1 MLFEPEDGVT
11 EGAPVRRKFKF
22 GLPRLGSKR
31 VVLGCL
37 ASAAIAVLA
46 VAEARSSYL
55 QSRLFAAMARR
66 MTYRVEPGPAS
77 LPLAGDGPYDTRM
90 GYARID
96 GWIRRLE
103 ERGFEVES
111 QARSSD
117 WLRRMTW
124 FGLFPTY
131 REKSQAGLEI
141 LDTLGRPLF
150 AAQYPQRAYPE
161 FDWIPP
167 LVVNS
172 LLFVEN
178 RDMLDT
184 SAPYRNPAVEWDRLA
199 RAVFD
204 QSRKQLVGG
213 TGAGGGSTLAT
224 QIEKLR
230 HSPEGRTQG
239 AGDKFRQMLSASMR
253 AYQLGEAT
261 YESRKQITSDYINS
275 LPLASL
281 PGYGEVSGLGDGL
294 WAWFG
299 ADFAQTNRLLAAEEG
314 SLDPPGRATR
324 ARAYRR
330 TLSLLLAANRPSHY
344 LQRNRKALE
353 HRVDSYLRMLGEA
366 GVISPG
372 LRDSALA
379 VQLDFRAQAPDRPQ
393 VPFYERKAMDAVR
406 ASLLGWLNIGSVYDL
421 DRLDLTVHTSLDRVA
436 VEGATKVLQRLKDR
450 SYAAK
455 AGLIGHQMLP
465 EGAIDSVIY
474 SFNLYEAGEGMNFL
488 RVQADNYD
496 QPLNFNEGT
505 RIELG
510 STAKLRTLV
519 TYLELIADLHKHYAR
534 KRTVHAAAEPADTLT
549 QWVIAY
555 LASSPDRTLAGI
567 LEAAVTREYSGSP
580 AEGFF
585 TGGGLHYFSNF
596 NGGDNGR
603 RLTVRDALRNSTNLV
618 FIRMMRDIETYFQYR
633 LPGVTPA
640 LLDDV
645 RHPGRKTY
653 LSRFADREGREFLLR
668 FYRRYKDKPVEEALA
683 ILSRKMRPTPYRLAV
698 AYRTVLPEGDLDG
711 MLDFL
716 ESKLPDEALARVD
729 IERLYNQYAP
739 GKFDL
744 GDRGYLARVHPL
756 ELWLLR
762 YLMEHRQADF
772 EEVTRASVTERQE
785 VYKWLFRPK
794 HKHAQDLRIRILL
807 EVDAFLGIQKKWANH
822 GYPFPS
828 LTPSL
833 ATAIGSS
840 GDNPAALAE
849 LAGIIQNGGVRY
861 PSMRLERLHFARATP
876 LETVMRHRSA
886 LPVRVLPA
894 AVAAVVRQEMFGVVE
909 QGTARRAFQSVKLSD
924 GSILPLG
931 GKTGTGDN
939 RLESYASNGALLQS
953 KAMSRTAAFVF
964 VIGDRFY
971 GTVTAYVPGEQ
982 AEAFSFTSALAVQ
995 IFRQLVPTIR
1005 PVLERAKPVSMTPE
1019 PERPDISESEMDEM
1033 PVKRPIKRVVEVAAK
1048 PAPEDKTAPV
1058 ARD

>member
-1 MLFEPEDGVT
+1 MAGV
-11 EGAPVRRKFKF
+11 
-22 GLPRLGSKR
+22 
-31 VVLGCL
+31 
-37 ASAAIAVLA
+37 

-55 QSRLFAAMARR
+55 QSRLFAAAARR
-66 MTYRVEPGPAS
+66 MSYRVEPGSAS
-77 LPLAGDGPYDTRM
+77 LPWAGEGPYDQRL
-90 GYARID
+90 GYARLD
-96 GWIRRLE
+96 EWTNRLG
-103 ERGFEVES
+103 ERGFSVEA

-117 WLRRMTW
+117 WLRKMTLV
-124 FGLFPTY
+124 GLFPTY

-150 AAQYPQRAYPE
+150 TARFPQRTYPD

-178 RDMLDT
+178 RDMLEVST
-184 SAPYRNPAVEWDRLA
+184 PYRNPAVEWDRLA

-239 AGDKFRQMLSASMR
+239 AGDKFRQMISASLR
-253 AYQLGEAT
+253 AYQLGETT
-261 YESRKQITSDYINS
+261 YETRRQIASDYINS

-299 ADFAQTNRLLAAEEG
+299 ADFAETNRLLTAREAG
-314 SLDPPGRATR
+314 AGTLDGKLDRKRERER

-330 TLSLLLAANRPSHY
+330 ALSLLLAANRPTFY
-344 LQRNRKALE
+344 LQRNREALNQ
-353 HRVDSYLRMLGEA
+353 RVDNYLRLLGES
-366 GVISPG
+366 GVISPR
-372 LRDSALA
+372 LRDVALEVELNFRTKAPEA
-379 VQLDFRAQAPDRPQ
+379 VPA
-393 VPFYERKAMDAVR
+393 PFYERKATDAVR
-406 ASLLGWLNIGSVYDL
+406 ATLLGMLGIPSIYEL
-421 DRLDLTVHTSLDRVA
+421 DRLDLTAHTSLDRVA
-436 VEGATKVLQRLKDR
+436 VQGATNVLTKLADR
-450 SYAAK
+450 GYAAK
-455 AGLIGHQMLP
+455 AGLLGRQMLP
-465 EGAIDSVIY
+465 DGGLDSVIY
-474 SFNLYEAGEGMNFL
+474 SFNLYEAGEGANFL
-488 RVQADNYD
+488 RVQADNLD

-519 TYLELIADLHKHYAR
+519 TYLELIAGLRDTYSR
-534 KRTVHAAAEPADTLT
+534 KSAVDPRSEPADPLT
-549 QWVIAY
+549 QWTIEY
-555 LASSPDRTLAGI
+555 LAATGDRSLAGI
-567 LEAAVTREYSGSP
+567 LEAAMTRKYSGSP
-580 AEGFF
+580 GEGFF

-603 RLTVRDALRNSTNLV
+603 FLTVREALRNSTNLV
-618 FIRMMRDIETYFQYR
+618 FIRMMRDIVSYHQFR

-640 LLDDV
+640 LLYDV
-645 RHPGRKTY
+645 YHPGRKEY
-653 LSRFADREGREFLLR
+653 LERFADREGREFLLR
-668 FYRRYKDKPVEEALA
+668 FYRRYKGKPAEEALA

-698 AYRTVLPEGDLDG
+698 AYRTVLPEGNLEG

-716 ESKLPDEALARVD
+716 EAKLPDEALARVD
-729 IERLYNQYAP
+729 LEKLYDRYAP
-739 GKFDL
+739 DKFDL
-744 GDRGYLARVHPL
+744 ADRGYLARVHPL

-762 YLMEHRQADF
+762 YLLEHKDATF
-772 EEVTRASVTERQE
+772 EEASRASEHERQE

-794 HKHAQDLRIRILL
+794 HKHAQDLRIKILL
-807 EVDAFLGIQKKWANH
+807 EVDAFKGVGETWRRH
-822 GYPFPS
+822 GYPFPT
-828 LTPSL
+828 LTPSY

-861 PSMRLERLHFARATP
+861 PVMKLERLHFARATP
-876 LETVMRHRSA
+876 METVLRHKPAR
-886 LPVRVLPA
+886 PERILPA

-924 GSILPLG
+924 GRILQLG

-939 RLESYASNGALLQS
+939 RLESYASNGALIGS
-953 KAMSRTAAFVF
+953 RVMSRTAAFVF

-971 GTVTAYVPGEQ
+971 GTITAYVPGKE
-982 AEAFSFTSALAVQ
+982 AESHSFTSALAVQ

-1005 PVLERAKPVSMTPE
+1005 PVLERAKPVGMTPE
-1019 PERPDISESEMDEM
+1019 PEKPGTDDEMDE
-1033 PVKRPIKRVVEVAAK
+1033 RPTRRVLDRVVDVAGQ
-1048 PAPEDKTAPV
+1048 PTANREQPI